1 MYQDTLSGSRLALS
15 NPCTLESAANHL
27 YSLTSQRTFRH
38 RPNLTLALMPNRPN
52 NLSVEGFTSAVA
64 LTPDQSGDAR
74 SELLFWELKKGT
86 WKPADSFTLICTEA
100 GGGRYIPVETSRSGE
115 VHPINSTAS
124 STFNHPADDQIT
136 SMYSIADPSC
146 PKSIRKAVLREAWKT
161 WQFPK
166 PDQCVLLS
174 IQQWPEGEVITSY
187 ADSVV
192 KGIMKPCTDLTK
204 AKEFAHGVC
213 APSLITCKI
222 IDEPEIPKDVS
233 PEHMRSDNGQS
244 PSSGS
249 LLAKSKGFFSRHRK

>member
-1 MYQDTLSGSRLALS
+1 MYQNILSGSRLAWS
-15 NPCTLESAANHL
+15 NPCTLEPATYHL
-27 YSLTSQRTFRH
+27 YSLTSQRTFCH

-52 NLSVEGFTSAVA
+52 HLSVEGFTSAVS
-64 LTPDQSGDAR
+64 LTPDQSGDPR
-74 SELLFWELKKGT
+74 SELLFWEIKDGVP
-86 WKPADSFTLICTEA
+86 KPADSFTLICTEA
-100 GGGRYIPVETSRSGE
+100 GGGRHIPVETSRSGDF
-115 VHPINSTAS
+115 HPINPTVP
-124 STFNHPADDQIT
+124 STFDPPSDDQIT
-136 SMYSIADPSC
+136 SMYSIAHPSC

-166 PDQCVLLS
+166 PKQCVLQS

-233 PEHMRSDNGQS
+233 PEHIRSDNGQS

-249 LLAKSKGFFSRHRK
+249 LFAKSKGFFSRNRK